1 MKTKTCIECG
11 VEKTISEFYTHP
23 EMKDGYLNKCKECVK
38 KNVIDRYNKLSNNKE
53 WRDKERKRG
62 RDKYYRLNY
71 RLLKKDTERKKKY
84 GLKYKEKY
92 PEKQLAK
99 NKTQRLKRKK
109 GFHLHHW
116 NYNEDYWLDV
126 IELSIKD
133 HNLLHRFIVYDENLL
148 MYRDLEGN
156 LLDSKQSH
164 LDILD
169 KAKKI
174 ITKKHENSI

>member
-1 MKTKTCIECG
+1 MKTKICIECG
-11 VEKTISEFYTHP
+11 IEKSINEFYTHSG
-23 EMKDGYLNKCKECVK
+23 MKDGHINKCKECVK
-38 KNVIDRYNKLSNNKE
+38 RNVINRYNKLSNDEE

-71 RLLKKDTERKKKY
+71 RLLKKDPETKKKY
-84 GLKYKEKY
+84 RLKYKEKY

-99 NKTQRLKRKK
+99 NKTRRLKRKK

-169 KAKKI
+169 KVKKI
-174 ITKKHENSI
+174 IIKKHENSI